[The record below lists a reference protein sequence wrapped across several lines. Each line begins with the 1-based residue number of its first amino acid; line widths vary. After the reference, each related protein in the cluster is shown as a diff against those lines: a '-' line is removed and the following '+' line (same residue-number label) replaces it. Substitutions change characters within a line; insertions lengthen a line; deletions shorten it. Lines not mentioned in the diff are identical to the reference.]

1 MKTKFILIVF
11 ISVLLINDNLFA
23 AVIKVLEAEDGRPIY
38 GVSIS
43 IGTNKKYFY
52 TDKHGKLE
60 VDISSPQRINLKKT
74 GYKSILDTLY
84 ITSDECVYYMEKDA
98 FLMDQIVVTAT
109 RTDKTL
115 KESPVITQVI
125 DKESIV
131 EQGYSDVKELLSAEV
146 PSLEFSDT
154 GPMGIQI
161 NSGGLNAK
169 NILFLIDGERLAGEK
184 SDNIDYS
191 RLNISN
197 IERIEIVRGAGSA
210 LYGSQAMGS
219 VINIIT
225 SEPKEG
231 FSASIGGKYTQ
242 RNGLDFEKYD
252 ESDRLY
258 NYKKGLDKL
267 NLNGQ
272 GTLGYKKGGF
282 SSLLDFTYQTD
293 DGYQLYDREG
303 ERRNYKSK
311 DCIAEFPVSTTPTTV
326 SGNESINIGEKL
338 SYETGDLK
346 LSANIRWFN
355 LNKYDWV
362 KDNQHEQ
369 NIDYSYGLKVNYKN
383 LLVSMNADN
392 YDRYSKSEINTDNRS
407 LIYTNDIY
415 NPKIQYTFD
424 RLKNNLFNFGAELLF
439 DRLYSDRFTYNVYES
454 KKQWLAS
461 IFVQDDWDV
470 TDKINIVLGARLD
483 EHKEYGLNA
492 APKASI
498 KYDLTPFTLRFN
510 YSNGYRCP
518 TLKELYMFWD
528 HQGMF
533 TIVGSKDLRPEKNNY
548 FSLSTEYV
556 SSIIYCNV
564 LAYANLFTNKIDGIW
579 TNDET
584 VYLYSNIGKT
594 ELYGVDLNTKI
605 KIVKDLFFHGNVNYL
620 IKQHNSAVAANIISP
635 LCLSGRLEYKKN
647 LSFADLVVNLS
658 STYRSG
664 KDYSVLDDNDE
675 EYFVHIDDYVI
686 TNSSVSCVFQNKYR
700 ITLGINNIFD
710 YTAPIVSFN
719 STNTPGRRMFCA
731 FNVDF

>member
-1 MKTKFILIVF
+1 MYRRTVSAPFVFNIKNRMRWVGLFILLAPLVI
-11 ISVLLINDNLFA
+11 LLRLFYLQTFMHEEFSNKA
-23 AVIKVLEAEDGRPIY
+23 ERAIYNYLAEDRVRGKILDVNGRPLAESVRTHSCGISKRYVKDKEKVISFLATTLDIPRKRIEEKWNRTKNFFFVAKKIKPDKYIELADFLRTPAGQGLELTPEYERIHPY
-38 GVSIS
+38 GESALDI
-43 IGTNKKYFY
+43 IGAANSKNFGLSGIEQMFNKE
-52 TDKHGKLE
+52 LSQ
-60 VDISSPQRINLKKT
+60 DISKKRVKRARRGQIIYDRKLKEDVSVANVYLTIDEIVQYYAETALKKAVADVGAERGVALVQEPST
-74 GYKSILDTLY
+74 GKILAAASYPVNDGQSL
-84 ITSDECVYYMEKDA
+84 A
-98 FLMDQIVVTAT
+98 FQ
-109 RTDKTL
+109 
-115 KESPVITQVI
+115 
-125 DKESIV
+125 
-131 EQGYSDVKELLSAEV
+131 
-146 PSLEFSDT
+146 
-154 GPMGIQI
+154 
-161 NSGGLNAK
+161 
-169 NILFLIDGERLAGEK
+169 
-184 SDNIDYS
+184 
-191 RLNISN
+191 
-197 IERIEIVRGAGSA
+197 
-210 LYGSQAMGS
+210 
-219 VINIIT
+219 
-225 SEPKEG
+225 
-231 FSASIGGKYTQ
+231 
-242 RNGLDFEKYD
+242 
-252 ESDRLY
+252 
-258 NYKKGLDKL
+258 
-267 NLNGQ
+267 
-272 GTLGYKKGGF
+272 
-282 SSLLDFTYQTD
+282 FTYEPGSTFKTIGISAALDSGTVGITD
-293 DGYQLYDREG
+293 SIPMDGRKWEVAKG
-303 ERRNYKSK
+303 
-311 DCIAEFPVSTTPTTV
+311 VV
-326 SGNESINIGEKL
+326 
-338 SYETGDLK
+338 
-346 LSANIRWFN
+346 
-355 LNKYDWV
+355 V

-369 NIDYSYGLKVNYKN
+369 NIVYSYGLKVKYKN

-424 RLKNNLFNFGAELLF
+424 RLKNNLFNFGADLLF

-605 KIVKDLFFHGNVNYL
+605 KIVKDLFFYGNVNYL